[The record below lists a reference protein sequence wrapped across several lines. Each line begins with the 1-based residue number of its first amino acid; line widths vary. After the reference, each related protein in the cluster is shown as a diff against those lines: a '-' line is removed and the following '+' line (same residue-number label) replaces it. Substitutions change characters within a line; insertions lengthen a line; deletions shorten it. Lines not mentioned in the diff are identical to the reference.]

1 MSSLLGT
8 LPYYFAVS
16 GYKEYPVSSSSHLFK
31 KFKEEQKERVL
42 GFPISEPKISL
53 RESHCLLRCSQSCLE
68 QSLFRDHFGPDG
80 GPSVC
85 LRVLK
90 VLRDMTRPFDQYAE
104 YEHCLCQYTLGSGK
118 SIEEKVREF
127 VNAGKEINSDEHRRM
142 HSSCSVTEPES
153 TTFISSYTLKTLVL
167 FEWTKNPEEKQWTG
181 NNLSQRIVNIVTVL
195 LRTLEQNKGI
205 RSFWHKDSCLT
216 RFLHSALRDIF
227 DDKITKVLEK
237 SVGTT
242 KKPEESPPIP
252 KGPYWM
258 NLMNY
263 DWDEI
268 IDTDFMS
275 ASSVFCSIYIQ
286 ALLEKLAP
294 VEDFYIL
301 SSYFKS
307 KDDSIS
313 VSGTDSFSKEEGEEI
328 VKNARDVFEKNARK
342 TMNDLDS
349 LPDYSLWSQEFEH
362 DRVASLLKLLSENFN
377 KDLEIMHN
385 RIRALKESRKT
396 GNSV

>member
-1 MSSLLGT
+1 MSFAHASPPWMKENENLLTRKCGNLSIKAKTGITQECT
-8 LPYYFAVS
+8 LCVVLQNQKVPY
-16 GYKEYPVSSSSHLFK
+16 LFLHIPSK
-31 KFKEEQKERVL
+31 
-42 GFPISEPKISL
+42 
-53 RESHCLLRCSQSCLE
+53 LL
-68 QSLFRDHFGPDG
+68 F
-80 GPSVC
+80 
-85 LRVLK
+85 
-90 VLRDMTRPFDQYAE
+90 
-104 YEHCLCQYTLGSGK
+104 
-118 SIEEKVREF
+118 
-127 VNAGKEINSDEHRRM
+127 
-142 HSSCSVTEPES
+142 
-153 TTFISSYTLKTLVL
+153 L
-167 FEWTKNPEEKQWTG
+167 FEWSENPGEKQWTG
-181 NNLSQRIVNIVTVL
+181 SSLTQRIVNIVTVL